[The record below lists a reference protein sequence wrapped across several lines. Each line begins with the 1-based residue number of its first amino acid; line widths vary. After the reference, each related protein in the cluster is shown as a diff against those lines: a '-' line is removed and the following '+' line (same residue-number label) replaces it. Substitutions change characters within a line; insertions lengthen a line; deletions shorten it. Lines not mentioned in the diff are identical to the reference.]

1 MPGAVKPLQDGDT
14 DLELC
19 DLTVEVARHEAL
31 ARQFPAMHLRFDAAS
46 AVAAA
51 PLSPDGSAEAA

>member
-1 MPGAVKPLQDGDT
+1 
-14 DLELC
+14 
-19 DLTVEVARHEAL
+19 
-31 ARQFPAMHLRFDAAS
+31 MHLRFDAAS